1 MKTNSV
7 KLLLV
12 AGISAFC
19 LLPSA
24 FGQGAL
30 TPPGAPAPTMKSL
43 AQIEPRTPIS
53 SLPFSITQ
61 PGSYYVT
68 TNLYVASGDGIS
80 ISAGNVTVDLNG
92 FALTGGGGSGIGI
105 HFSPSP
111 AVNETNVTV
120 RNGSLSGW
128 GYGVVASTGS
138 HNFVLERLTVSDCAN
153 YGIGSVVCPI
163 FARDCIS
170 DYNGTYGIYAYNSQI
185 TDCDASNNGS
195 IGIYGI
201 NCTVRNCS
209 VVNNGSYG
217 IYIFPGTVSDC
228 VVQSNYFSGIY
239 IDAPD
244 SEVIGSTCIGNN
256 SSTSTNDAGIY
267 VNNANNRIE
276 NNHIKG
282 NGYAGISVFSHSTYT
297 NNIIVKNTVIGN
309 GANNYNIPPGQI
321 SGPLITNT
329 VSGVITNSNPWAN
342 FSF

>member
-1 MKTNSV
+1 MKTNST

-12 AGISAFC
+12 A
-19 LLPSA
+19 LLSTFNFQPSTLFA
-24 FGQGAL
+24 QGAL
-30 TPPGAPAPTMKSL
+30 TPSGAPAPTMKSL

-128 GYGVVASTGS
+128 GYGVAASTGS
-138 HNFVLERLTVSDCAN
+138 HNFVLEHLAVSDCAN
-153 YGIGSVVCPI
+153 YGIGSPVGPI
-163 FARDCIS
+163 FVRDCIS
-170 DYNGTYGIYAYNSQI
+170 DYNGTDGIYAYNSQI
-185 TDCDASNNGS
+185 TDCDASNNGN
-195 IGIYGI
+195 IGICGI

-209 VVNNGSYG
+209 VVNNGNYG
-217 IYIFPGTVSDC
+217 VLISPGTVSDC
-228 VVQSNYFSGIY
+228 VVQSNYLSGIF
-239 IDAPD
+239 IDAPG
-244 SEVIGSTCIGNN
+244 SEVIGNTCIGNN
-256 SSTSTNDAGIY
+256 SSASTNDAGIY
-267 VNNANNRIE
+267 VRDANNSIE
-276 NNHIKG
+276 NNHVKG
-282 NGYAGISVFSHSTYT
+282 SGYAGISVYSLSNYT
-297 NNIIVKNTVIGN
+297 NNIIVKNTVIGT
-309 GANNYNIPPGQI
+309 NNYVIPAGQI
-321 SGPLITNT
+321 YGPLITT
-329 VSGVITNSNPWAN
+329 TGAITNSNPWAN